1 MVRRFDLCPS
11 ATSIANGQLSLPPS
25 HWPVD
30 QNTEKNTTVLALPK
44 LLLKSIRIIC
54 LLFN

>member
-11 ATSIANGQLSLPPS
+11 ATSIANGQLLPPPS

-30 QNTEKNTTVLALPK
+30 QNTEKNPTVLALPK
-44 LLLKSIRIIC
+44 LLL
-54 LLFN
+54 NQ